1 MQILTKYK
9 GGSLGNAP
17 AVDALLS
24 PKDAVEVRREFI
36 TESAITTHTYTLTNA
51 TVTRSTTLGTGVWT
65 LSQAS
70 AAVYAL
76 TSVGAVAQTLA
87 GRTITYETSASMT
100 DVTTA
105 SIAMFV
111 GLGSSSTLS
120 PITVAGAADGTRSCI
135 GFSFAAGTINGVIGN
150 GATVTSVA
158 LATGNTAGTLRRLG
172 FVVKGAG
179 TVDWYVDGQFVSTSS
194 ATLPTVV
201 LYEQYATAAT
211 TATGVAIDYT
221 YIAYTR

>member
-17 AVDALLS
+17 TVDALLS
-24 PKDAVEVRREFI
+24 PRDAVEVRRDFI

-65 LSQAS
+65 LTQAS
-70 AAVYAL
+70 AAVYSL
-76 TSVGAVAQTLA
+76 TSVGAVTQTLA

-120 PITVAGAADGTRSCI
+120 PITTAGAADGTRSCI
-135 GFSFAAGTINGVIGN
+135 GFAFVQGAINGVIGN

-172 FVVKGAG
+172 FVVKG
-179 TVDWYVDGQFVSTSS
+179 TNVVDWYVDGNYVSTSS
-194 ATLPTVV
+194 VTVPTAV